1 MCYLDVF
8 ILPDY
13 LWILQTIFRKKDVLQ
28 YVLLIQIVVLLRC
41 ICVYGRRL
49 ILGVSRQV
57 RVYGMRL
64 RLRVYGSCVDA
75 G

>member
-1 MCYLDVF
+1 MRYLNVF
-8 ILPDY
+8 ILPNY

-49 ILGVSRQV
+49 ILGVRRQV
-57 RVYGMRL
+57 RVNGMRL
-64 RLRVYGSCVDA
+64 CLRVYGPSVDA
-75 G
+75 S